1 MFGAPAEQPDHAD
14 RALACRPRAAR
25 AVRALAGGLDAAI
38 GVATGTAVAGYIGA
52 ETRFEYT
59 VIGDPVN
66 EAARLSEVAKE
77 RPDAAGRGA
86 GRSTAPAAARPP
98 AGCSTARSPCA
109 GAARRPRLARP
120 VGDRIGVSDT
130 KGAWTQPPPTASPGS
145 RSPMSRELPEDLQGL
160 FRAARERIGFV
171 PNVFRTY
178 AYRPE
183 RLSAWFSHFRL
194 LHEETQGLSAAERE
208 MIAVVVS
215 MANGCLY
222 CLVAHGA
229 ALREAWGDP
238 VMADRIT
245 LDWRRADGLTERQR
259 AICAFAEKLTL
270 QTGGEHRGRPRRR
283 CARTG
288 SPTQDA
294 WDVIEVAAMYNF
306 TNRLALATGQIPNPE
321 YHALAR

>member
-1 MFGAPAEQPDHAD
+1 MATRTERISWFPVPDEH
-14 RALACRPRAAR
+14 
-25 AVRALAGGLDAAI
+25 
-38 GVATGTAVAGYIGA
+38 
-52 ETRFEYT
+52 
-59 VIGDPVN
+59 
-66 EAARLSEVAKE
+66 
-77 RPDAAGRGA
+77 
-86 GRSTAPAAARPP
+86 
-98 AGCSTARSPCA
+98 
-109 GAARRPRLARP
+109 
-120 VGDRIGVSDT
+120 
-130 KGAWTQPPPTASPGS
+130 
-145 RSPMSRELPEDLQGL
+145 ELPADLQGL

-183 RLSAWFSHFRL
+183 RLSAWFAHFRL
-194 LHEETQGLSAAERE
+194 LHEPTPGLSEAERE

-245 LDWRRADGLTERQR
+245 LDWRRADGLSERQR
-259 AICAFAEKLTL
+259 AVCAVAERLTL
-270 QTGGEHRGRPRRR
+270 RPVEATEDDLEGLR
-283 CARTG
+283 AQG
-288 SPTQDA
+288 LSDEDA
-294 WDVIEVAAMYNF
+294 WDVLEIAAMYNF